1 MLGGNTSPDRLLDHL
16 ITVPKSA
23 YRDAFRKWIHRLKL
37 CISSHGEFFDGIQY
51 NTIQYNTIIIL
62 FHLISYE
69 TFTKYFHKHVQHKY
83 KE

>member
-1 MLGGNTSPDRLLDHL
+1 MTGVMQFDCMKNGDMFS
-16 ITVPKSA
+16 IKKS
-23 YRDAFRKWIHRLKL
+23 
-37 CISSHGEFFDGIQY
+37 IQ
-51 NTIQYNTIIIL
+51 NTIQYNYLL